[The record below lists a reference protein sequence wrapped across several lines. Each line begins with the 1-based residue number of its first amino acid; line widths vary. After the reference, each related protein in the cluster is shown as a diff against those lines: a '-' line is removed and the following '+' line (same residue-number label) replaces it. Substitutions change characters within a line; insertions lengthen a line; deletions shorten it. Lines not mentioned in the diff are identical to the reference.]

1 MTDMRVGY
9 GYDVHKIGMGRTLML
24 GGVEIEGADGL
35 VGHSDADVLLHAL
48 SDALVGAAGL
58 GDIGEHFPDTD
69 ARFKDEAS
77 SAIARHLM
85 GVVADRGFS
94 VVNADVTV
102 VTEEPPLHPYTERIR
117 TRIAEIL
124 RVRSERVNVKAKTK
138 EGLDAVGEGRAMEAH
153 AVVLLMREEA

>member
-69 ARFKDEAS
+69 DRFKGEAS

-85 GVVADRGFS
+85 GVVADAVLQRGGEVIGVIDLVIPFQLAGLEGERGCCRQRD
-94 VVNADVTV
+94 VVA
-102 VTEEPPLHPYTERIR
+102 
-117 TRIAEIL
+117 
-124 RVRSERVNVKAKTK
+124 
-138 EGLDAVGEGRAMEAH
+138 
-153 AVVLLMREEA
+153 